1 MQPEAQTIIEMSET
15 LQSANFTKHQS
26 DAVIESVALAM
37 QTFAVTP
44 KLLDDRL
51 AKLRGDL
58 REEWKQDLKGH
69 KDDINGRLDDI
80 QDLQRSLLRYFLRFT
95 LAMFLGALGLIG
107 ALLFS

>member
-1 MQPEAQTIIEMSET
+1 MQPEAQTILEMSET

-51 AKLRGDL
+51 GKL
-58 REEWKQDLKGH
+58 REEWKQDLKDH
-69 KDDINGRLDDI
+69 KDDINARLDDI

>member
-1 MQPEAQTIIEMSET
+1 MSET

-51 AKLRGDL
+51 AKLR
-58 REEWKQDLKGH
+58 EEWKQDLKGH
-69 KDDINGRLDDI
+69 KDDINARLDYLKEDSNQRLDDI

>member
-1 MQPEAQTIIEMSET
+1 MQPEAQTILEMSET

-51 AKLRGDL
+51 AKLR
-58 REEWKQDLKGH
+58 EEWKQDLKDH
-69 KDDINGRLDDI
+69 KDDINARLDDI
-80 QDLQRSLLRYFLRFT
+80 QDLQRSLP
-95 LAMFLGALGLIG
+95 ALFPEIHPPRCSW
-107 ALLFS
+107 APWA

>member
-51 AKLRGDL
+51 AKLR
-58 REEWKQDLKGH
+58 EEWKQDLKGH
-69 KDDINGRLDDI
+69 KDDINARLDDI

-95 LAMFLGALGLIG
+95 LAMFLGALGLLG